1 MAARRSTRK
10 KHKAAKPVGKTYKQF
25 TGMQS
30 YAKGWQD
37 ALTTVK
43 NSIQK
48 AELELRKEGL
58 T

>member
-10 KHKAAKPVGKTYKQF
+10 KHKAAKPVGKTYKPF

-48 AELELRKEGL
+48 AEWHEGVI
-58 T
+58 

>member
-10 KHKAAKPVGKTYKQF
+10 KHKAAKPVGRIYKPF

-37 ALTTVK
+37 ALATVK

-48 AELELRKEGL
+48 IERDV
-58 T
+58 